1 MLLSDID
8 PILSEWIS
16 SFIPL
21 FSGIAKLLTLSTM
34 LVLLRIMDN
43 AFSRLVDRISRA

>member
-8 PILSEWIS
+8 PIIPVWIDY
-16 SFIPL
+16 FIPL
-21 FSGIAKLLTLSTM
+21 FSGIAKFLILSTM

-43 AFSRLVDRISRA
+43 TFSRLVDHISRT